1 VETKSNRP
9 PYTPI
14 PIKSPQPSES
24 ADNLSLDLES
34 IHQRLTIEAFFT
46 QMEIVDPALLEF
58 FRSIAHY
65 SQLMISSLRF
75 SPEDEKRL
83 QHSSPLHDLGRMG
96 IDRRII
102 EKKGKLT
109 PQEWQVIQTI
119 RAEKIEFGKI
129 LFTVY
134 VQSGKLIR
142 IEDEKA
148 IKSTAIY

>member
-1 VETKSNRP
+1 
-9 PYTPI
+9 
-14 PIKSPQPSES
+14 
-24 ADNLSLDLES
+24 
-34 IHQRLTIEAFFT
+34 
-46 QMEIVDPALLEF
+46 MEGVKL
-58 FRSIAHY
+58 
-65 SQLMISSLRF
+65 
-75 SPEDEKRL
+75 
-83 QHSSPLHDLGRMG
+83 
-96 IDRRII
+96 IDC
-102 EKKGKLT
+102 KLT